1 MGFTVWSVRRLFEYA
16 KTSPGLPAF
25 GVGTL
30 YAILK
35 GAHLVIRQCRSWFGR
50 FGQSKRLDKAE
61 FERRKADVRRVYEPL
76 PEGEVCVCVDVKRVY
91 HRPAPGAVWQHEQV
105 PANRKARY
113 HKSGT
118 RTDIVGAL
126 APREA
131 HLDLECT
138 PKADG
143 AAVGRFLAKVVQRLR
158 ALGFRLIHLV
168 MDNASVNQ
176 AALKEA
182 AFGRWLTCVQVHWTP
197 THASWLNLAEAM
209 WSAFHRAV
217 LQNSDFESDAAVVA
231 VTAAYLQYWRANP
244 QEYHWPRR
252 PRQKRR
258 TATPPLWK
266 RLDAIPI
273 ISGTLH

>member
-1 MGFTVWSVRRLFEYA
+1 MRRLREYA
-16 KTSPGLPAF
+16 RTTHCLPTF

-50 FGQSKRLDKAE
+50 FGQSQQLDKAE
-61 FERRKADVRRVYEPL
+61 FARRKADVTAVYAPL
-76 PEGEVCVCVDVKRVY
+76 PAGEVCVCVDAKRVY
-91 HRPAPGAVWQHEQV
+91 HRPEPGAVWQHEQV
-105 PANRKARY
+105 LANRKARY

-118 RTDIVGAL
+118 RTDILGAL

-131 HLDLECT
+131 RLDLECT

-143 AAVGRFLAKVVQRLR
+143 AAMGQFLARVVGRLR
-158 ALGFRLIHLV
+158 ALGWRLIHLV
-168 MDNASVNQ
+168 MDNASVNT

-182 AFGRWLTCVQVHWTP
+182 VLSPWLPFLQVHWTP
-197 THASWLNLAEAM
+197 THAIWLNLAEPL

-217 LQNSDFESDAAVVA
+217 LQNSEFRDHGEVVA
-231 VTAAYLQYWRANP
+231 VTVAYLEYWRSHP
-244 QEYHWPRR
+244 QEYHWPKRARKPRR
-252 PRQKRR
+252 A
-258 TATPPLWK
+258 ATPPLWK

-273 ISGTLH
+273 IS

>member
-1 MGFTVWSVRRLFEYA
+1 VRRLREYA
-16 KTSPGLPAF
+16 QTTRRFPAF

-50 FGQSKRLDKAE
+50 FGQSQRLDKAE
-61 FERRKADVRRVYEPL
+61 FARRKADVVSAYEPL

-91 HRPAPGAVWQHEQV
+91 HRPEPGAVWQPEEV
-105 PANRKARY
+105 RANRKARY

-118 RTDIVGAL
+118 RTDILGAL

-131 HLDLECT
+131 DLDLECT
-138 PKADG
+138 SKADG
-143 AAVGRFLAKVVQRLR
+143 AAVAQFLAKEVARLR
-158 ALGFRLIHLV
+158 ARGFRLIHLV
-168 MDNASVNQ
+168 LDNASVNT

-182 AFGRWLTCVQVHWTP
+182 ALAPWLSFVQVHWTP
-197 THASWLNLAEAM
+197 THASWLNLAEPM

-217 LQNSDFESDAAVVA
+217 LQNSEFRNHAEVVG
-231 VTAAYLQYWRANP
+231 VTVRYLEYWRAHP
-244 QEYHWPRR
+244 HEYHWPKRPRRKRR
-252 PRQKRR
+252 P
-258 TATPPLWK
+258 ATPPLWK

-273 ISGTLH
+273 IS

>member
-1 MGFTVWSVRRLFEYA
+1 
-16 KTSPGLPAF
+16 
-25 GVGTL
+25 VGTL

-35 GAHLVIRQCRSWFGR
+35 GAHLVIRQCRSWFCR

-61 FERRKADVRRVYEPL
+61 FERRKADVVSAYEPL
-76 PEGEVCVCVDVKRVY
+76 SQGEITVCVDVKRVY
-91 HRPAPGAVWQHEQV
+91 HRPEEGAVWQHERLL
-105 PANRKARY
+105 ANRKARY

-118 RTDIVGAL
+118 RTDILGAL

-143 AAVGRFLAKVVQRLR
+143 AATAQFLAGVVARLR
-158 ALGFRLIHLV
+158 AMGWQLIHLV
-168 MDNASVNQ
+168 MDNASVNT

-182 AFGRWLTCVQVHWTP
+182 VLSPWLEFVQVHWTP
-197 THASWLNLAEAM
+197 THASWLNLAEPM

-217 LQNSDFESDAAVVA
+217 LQNSEFKSDAAVVE
-231 VTAAYLQYWRANP
+231 VTAAYLEYWRAHP
-244 QEYHWPRR
+244 REYRWPRR
-252 PRQKRR
+252 PRKRR
-258 TATPPLWK
+258 QAATLPLWK

-273 ISGTLH
+273 IS

>member
-1 MGFTVWSVRRLFEYA
+1 VRRLWEYA
-16 KTSPGLPAF
+16 KTTHRFPAF

-61 FERRKADVRRVYEPL
+61 FERRKADVVSTYEPL
-76 PEGEVCVCVDVKRVY
+76 PEAEITVCVDVKRVY
-91 HRPAPGAVWQHEQV
+91 HRPEGGAVWQHQEV
-105 PANRKARY
+105 RANRKARY

-118 RTDIVGAL
+118 RTDILGAL

-131 HLDLECT
+131 LLDLECL

-143 AAVGRFLAKVVQRLR
+143 AAMGQFLARVVAWLR
-158 ALGFRLIHLV
+158 TAGFRLIHLV
-168 MDNASVNQ
+168 MDNASVNT

-182 AFGRWLTCVQVHWTP
+182 ALSPWLSFVQVHWTP
-197 THASWLNLAEAM
+197 THASWLNLAEVM

-217 LQNSDFESDAAVVA
+217 LQNSEFRDHPAVVE
-231 VTAAYLQYWRANP
+231 VTTAYLEYWRLHP
-244 QEYHWPRR
+244 REYHWPRR
-252 PRQKRR
+252 PRKKRR
-258 TATPPLWK
+258 AATPPLWK

-273 ISGTLH
+273 IS